1 MNDLFFRL
9 IVFIYTPVVHQ
20 IINLYVKIDVST
32 EVYKQKY

>member
-9 IVFIYTPVVHQ
+9 IVFIYTHQ
-20 IINLYVKIDVST
+20 IINLYVKIDVTT